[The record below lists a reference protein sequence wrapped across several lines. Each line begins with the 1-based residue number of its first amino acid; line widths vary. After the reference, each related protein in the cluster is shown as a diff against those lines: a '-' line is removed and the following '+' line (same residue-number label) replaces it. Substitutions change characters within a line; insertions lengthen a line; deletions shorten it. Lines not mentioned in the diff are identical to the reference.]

1 MPSTPVSSLSHS
13 IASPP
18 SAGSPS
24 TPLAPGVQQRLLLK
38 QTAIDTW
45 SLKEQLGLASAVLRS
60 GDQNW
65 VSVSRQMKP
74 FSEDGRPSDWFS
86 QKNCALQY
94 NLLLNK
100 VDTPRRKRGEK
111 SSVTES
117 VETPGEAIVRKL
129 TSERI
134 KELRKVIEEE
144 TNQLIQLEDE
154 SRLLSDETIDESKLK
169 EIELQI
175 EKEEREEAERQASHE
190 KWLREREE
198 KKQAIQ
204 AALKAHSSKLPLK
217 GAAAAAVLQ
226 AGAARR
232 ASTQSERSSFSD
244 FDGSPSAAV
253 NPGISMPLSLPVS
266 ATDELKKEHLDLQA
280 VDAAAEEGEMS
291 PVKSPVTNGQKGGDQ
306 DDANEKLEVDV
317 ATEEKILSE
326 NENMEVGGGETKE
339 TAKEDD
345 SKVGTEAL
353 PEESSKER
361 AEEMI
366 KEEAVEES
374 ASEVTVAASTLTEQ
388 ESANEEGNEEEED
401 EEENDDDE
409 ANEADD
415 EVILKKEIDVD
426 DSRKHQ
432 TKVRPSRSKKGS
444 EFSEDDSNDFNNSLE
459 TSKSKLSKRSK
470 KNSERSADGGDNTD
484 NPTESQTNS
493 QRATR
498 HRSRKVSDNN
508 GSTLASSETSA
519 SASETVENKRL
530 SRVRETEGAG
540 GVVGVSRGR
549 RGSGT
554 TASRSSSPVASG
566 DESEVDQTLRGSR
579 SRKKS
584 GHKSTGPMSEE
595 AESAPASPSLPEE
608 SSLDVS
614 SSTGGISSSN
624 ASNAATEEW
633 KKNALAVLTEL
644 RGHRWADKVMGVLQ
658 LGSKVYKRPIDLA
671 TIRKNVENGQLKNNI
686 DLHHSLHHLFLNII
700 MSLNS
705 ESEVSSSSSHNRN

>member
-1 MPSTPVSSLSHS
+1 MSSMPSTPVSNLSNS
-13 IASPP
+13 IGSPP
-18 SAGSPS
+18 SAGSGGPS

-111 SSVTES
+111 SSVES

-144 TNQLIQLEDE
+144 TNQLMQLEDE
-154 SRLLSDETIDESKLK
+154 NRLLSDETIDDAKLK

-175 EKEEREEAERQASHE
+175 EKEEREEAERHASHE

-244 FDGSPSAAV
+244 FDGSPSAG
-253 NPGISMPLSLPVS
+253 NPGISIPVSLPVS
-266 ATDELKKEHLDLQA
+266 STDELKKEHHDLQT
-280 VDAAAEEGEMS
+280 VDTTAASAPGGGEMS
-291 PVKSPVTNGQKGGDQ
+291 SVKSPLTNGQKGAGQ
-306 DDANEKLEVDV
+306 DDTSEKVEVDV
-317 ATEEKILSE
+317 AAQEKIKPE
-326 NENMEVGGGETKE
+326 NEHMEIGETKE
-339 TAKEDD
+339 ATKEDD
-345 SKVGTEAL
+345 SKIGTEAL
-353 PEESSKER
+353 PEESG
-361 AEEMI
+361 EEKAVEKI
-366 KEEAVEES
+366 KEEDVEES
-374 ASEVTVAASTLTEQ
+374 AEVMPITLTEP
-388 ESANEEGNEEEED
+388 EPEGANEEGEEEEEED
-401 EEENDDDE
+401 DDDDE
-409 ANEADD
+409 DNEDDD
-415 EVILKKEIDVD
+415 EVIIKKEIDVEVGETTD
-426 DSRKHQ
+426 TKKH
-432 TKVRPSRSKKGS
+432 TKVRPSRLKKGS
-444 EFSEDDSNDFNNSLE
+444 EVSEDDSNDFNNSLE

-470 KNSERSADGGDNTD
+470 KNSERSDDNTD
-484 NPTESQTNS
+484 PTESQTSS

-498 HRSRKVSDNN
+498 HRSRKIDSGSNDNN
-508 GSTLASSETSA
+508 GSTLASGETA
-519 SASETVENKRL
+519 VAAAAAETVENKRL
-530 SRVRETEGAG
+530 SRVRDTEGAG
-540 GVVGVSRGR
+540 AGVGVSRGR

-554 TASRSSSPVASG
+554 TASRSSSPVGSG
-566 DESEVDQTLRGSR
+566 DESEVDQTPRGSR

-584 GHKSTGPMSEE
+584 GHKSTPSE
-595 AESAPASPSLPEE
+595 AESAPASPSQEE
-608 SSLDVS
+608 ALDVS
-614 SSTGGISSSN
+614 TISSS
-624 ASNAATEEW
+624 AATEEW
-633 KKNALAVLTEL
+633 KKNALTVLTEL

-658 LGSKVYKRPIDLA
+658 LSSKVYKRPIDLA
-671 TIRKNVENGQLKNNI
+671 TIRKNVENGQLKNNM

-705 ESEVSSSSSHNRN
+705 ESEVSSMLMII